1 MFRSR
6 KYKYASLSPNFNV
19 FDMDGPVSC
28 FCRKARRKDRESLG
42 SEDPKLYLEQAV
54 LDRRVPDIDLK
65 VLVEAPPGIC
75 HNEWLASHTIA
86 FFDHINLI
94 YGTISEFCTAL
105 DCPEM
110 TGPGVRTYLWFDEK
124 GKKTK
129 VAAPQ
134 YIDYVMTFTQKTI
147 SDESIFPTKYANDFP
162 SSFESIV
169 RKILRLLFHVLAHI
183 YHSHFREVV
192 LLNMHPDLNCIFAHF
207 ILFNARYQL
216 IEVRETETLQ
226 DLVVA
231 LKILDNCESDQTES
245 MEIGST
251 VSTSNVTQASID
263 EPHRQSQTMLEVSAT
278 ATSNIMFPD
287 SSLSLSAF
295 SSSNNQDV
303 LSTQIGVGH

>member
-1 MFRSR
+1 
-6 KYKYASLSPNFNV
+6 
-19 FDMDGPVSC
+19 
-28 FCRKARRKDRESLG
+28 
-42 SEDPKLYLEQAV
+42 
-54 LDRRVPDIDLK
+54 
-65 VLVEAPPGIC
+65 
-75 HNEWLASHTIA
+75 
-86 FFDHINLI
+86 
-94 YGTISEFCTAL
+94 
-105 DCPEM
+105 
-110 TGPGVRTYLWFDEK
+110 
-124 GKKTK
+124 
-129 VAAPQ
+129 
-134 YIDYVMTFTQKTI
+134 
-147 SDESIFPTKYANDFP
+147 
-162 SSFESIV
+162 
-169 RKILRLLFHVLAHI
+169 
-183 YHSHFREVV
+183 
-192 LLNMHPDLNCIFAHF
+192 MHPDLNCIFAHF